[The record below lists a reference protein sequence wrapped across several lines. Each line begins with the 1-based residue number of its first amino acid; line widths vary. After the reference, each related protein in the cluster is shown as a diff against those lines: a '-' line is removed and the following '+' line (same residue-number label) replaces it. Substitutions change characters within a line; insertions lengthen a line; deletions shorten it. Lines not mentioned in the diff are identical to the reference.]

1 MRLVWITTLDN
12 EFNPFEEFDKWKQRD
27 EELGYDTCS
36 TLDRIHGSTIEL
48 SNELNEIL
56 LENSIDNLLRELS
69 FVDYIKVHDDDTK
82 LFEILKNRNTN
93 IE

>member
-56 LENSIDNLLRELS
+56 LEKTIDNLLREFS
-69 FVDYIKVHDDDTK
+69 FVDYIKVHDDDKK

>member
-56 LENSIDNLLRELS
+56 LEKTIDNLLREFS
-69 FVDYIKVHDDDTK
+69 FVDYIKVYDDDKK

>member
-56 LENSIDNLLRELS
+56 LENTIDKLLQELS
-69 FVDYIKVHDDDTK
+69 FVDYIKVYDDDTK

-93 IE
+93 IA

>member
-1 MRLVWITTLDN
+1 MRLVWVTTLDN
-12 EFNPFEEFDKWKQRD
+12 EFNPFTEFDKWKQRD

-56 LENSIDNLLRELS
+56 LERSIDDLMRHIS
-69 FVDYIKVHDDDTK
+69 FVDYIKVYDDDEK
-82 LFEILKNRNTN
+82 LFEILKNNRNN
-93 IE
+93 IT